1 MRVECVLPCC
11 FDADTES
18 ARRAGRG
25 VVIGY
30 ARHPA
35 ATRLFTERGF
45 AAELAEVVAA
55 LDGGDVEA
63 AHAIVGD
70 DMVDDFVLLGDPE
83 QCAVRIASYLD
94 LGVDRAILFPLP
106 PQGDWASAVTAAID
120 VAPTL
125 VTRVQERRSLVV

>member
-1 MRVECVLPCC
+1 M
-11 FDADTES
+11 
-18 ARRAGRG
+18 
-25 VVIGY
+25 
-30 ARHPA
+30 
-35 ATRLFTERGF
+35 
-45 AAELAEVVAA
+45 VAA

-83 QCAVRIASYLD
+83 QCAVRIASYLE

-106 PQGDWASAVTAAID
+106 PDGDWASAVTAAID

-125 VTRVQERRSLVV
+125 GAHVRARRTLAV